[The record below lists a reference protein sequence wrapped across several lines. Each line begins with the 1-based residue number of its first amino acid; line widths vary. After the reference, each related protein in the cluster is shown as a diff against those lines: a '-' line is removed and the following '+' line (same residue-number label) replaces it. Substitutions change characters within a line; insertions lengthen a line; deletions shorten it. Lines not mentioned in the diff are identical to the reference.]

1 MIVTFVNTASTAN
14 LDVVV
19 VIVPGHQMGSGAAR
33 LACADHAALQHRH
46 GLACDASQNCYK
58 HMLHKC
64 MCTRVPCQ
72 RVWRSSPCG
81 VWNLGNDVQKAYGG
95 GA

>member
-1 MIVTFVNTASTAN
+1 MQWERSERMTADIRQHSTRTAN

-46 GLACDASQNCYK
+46 GLACDASQNC
-58 HMLHKC
+58 
-64 MCTRVPCQ
+64 Q
-72 RVWRSSPCG
+72 
-81 VWNLGNDVQKAYGG
+81 
-95 GA
+95 